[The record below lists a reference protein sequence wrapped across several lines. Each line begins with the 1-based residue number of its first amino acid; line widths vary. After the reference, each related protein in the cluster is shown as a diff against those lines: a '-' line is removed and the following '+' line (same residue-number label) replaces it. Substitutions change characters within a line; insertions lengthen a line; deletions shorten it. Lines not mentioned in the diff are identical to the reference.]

1 MRFSAYQR
9 RFRSRLERLHSAIQG
24 FCHPLRGKGYLS
36 QGNRGP
42 THRGR
47 MEYAYD
53 FGTPIG
59 TPVYA
64 MQSGRVI
71 GIQEQYADIGGTKS
85 QAQKANFVWLKHTQ
99 GIASAYTH
107 LQQDF
112 STRTS
117 LRLNDWVK
125 AGQLIG
131 YSGNSGWSS
140 APHLHVEV
148 HHITAQS
155 FGQTLPFSI
164 SSDCGSEKLT

>member
-1 MRFSAYQR
+1 
-9 RFRSRLERLHSAIQG
+9 
-24 FCHPLRGKGYLS
+24 
-36 QGNRGP
+36 
-42 THRGR
+42 

-53 FGTPIG
+53 LGTPIG

-71 GIQEQYADIGGTKS
+71 GIQEHYVDVGGTKN
-85 QAQKANFVWLKHTQ
+85 QAQEANFVWLEHTK
-99 GIASAYTH
+99 GIGSAYTH
-107 LQQDF
+107 LQRNF
-112 STRTS
+112 GKKTS
-117 LRLNDWVK
+117 IRHNDWVE

-148 HHITAQS
+148 HRITAQS

-164 SSDCGSEKLT
+164 SSDCGSRQLS